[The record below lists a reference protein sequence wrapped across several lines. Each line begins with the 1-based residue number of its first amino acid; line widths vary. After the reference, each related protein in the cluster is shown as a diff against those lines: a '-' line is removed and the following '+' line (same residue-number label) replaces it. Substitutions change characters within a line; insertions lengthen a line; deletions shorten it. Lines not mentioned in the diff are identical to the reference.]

1 MQARNQRSGTKT
13 VQGGNMKVRFSLQA
27 MVLGLLLLQGLGR
40 AQDAQSIERKGAGY
54 VFAAPGA
61 FVDEGSTGTFGFGG
75 GGEGLLKAGFGI
87 SADVG
92 YVYPTQGGFQDGFGL
107 FSPGVLYQFQ
117 RTSKVVPFVNGGY
130 SLAFRDDVLNMVYF
144 GGGVNY
150 WPKKRLGLRFEVRDQ
165 FSPETDYF
173 GNILQFRIGLL
184 FR

>member
-1 MQARNQRSGTKT
+1 MPI
-13 VQGGNMKVRFSLQA
+13 V
-27 MVLGLLLLQGLGR
+27 
-40 AQDAQSIERKGAGY
+40 
-54 VFAAPGA
+54 APGA
-61 FVDEGSTGTFGFGG
+61 WVGDGSYGAFGFGG

-92 YVYPTQGGFQDGFGL
+92 YMYYTQGGFNDGFGL

-130 SLAFRDDVLNMVYF
+130 SLAFRSDVLNMVYF
-144 GGGVNY
+144 GGGLNY

-165 FSPETDYF
+165 LSPSDARD
-173 GNILQFRIGLL
+173 NLLQFRIGLL

>member
-1 MQARNQRSGTKT
+1 M
-13 VQGGNMKVRFSLQA
+13 
-27 MVLGLLLLQGLGR
+27 
-40 AQDAQSIERKGAGY
+40 
-54 VFAAPGA
+54 
-61 FVDEGSTGTFGFGG
+61 DEGSTGTFGFGAA
-75 GGEGLLKAGFGI
+75 GEGLLKAGFGI

-92 YVYPTQGGFQDGFGL
+92 YVYPTQDGFKNGLGL

-130 SLAFRDDVLNMVYF
+130 PLAFRNDVLNMAYF
-144 GGGVNY
+144 GGGFNY